1 MAVISTL
8 SELAAIVGGCLDRPF
23 YGIVIT
29 MYYRDHN
36 PPHFHA
42 NYGEHQA
49 QIVIATLEPLLANPL
64 RERSA
69 SYANGR
75 TTIALSSKRMGARSP
90 AGATRYD

>member
-1 MAVISTL
+1 MPRIST
-8 SELAAIVGGCLDRPF
+8 F

-49 QIVIATLEPLLANPL
+49 QIVIATLEPLFGQLPARALGLVREWANDHRLELEANWERARL
-64 RERSA
+64 REPLA
-69 SYANGR
+69 
-75 TTIALSSKRMGARSP
+75 TIEPL
-90 AGATRYD
+90 T